1 MSAEGFFT
9 ASQVSWCIRCQTAE
23 RKRLKF
29 LNFQLRVCIFYW
41 ILFVIVGQSSVVALT
56 IGEAI
61 EPVGDRPLIPD
72 RPERSTHGQRLQT
85 TDVRG
90 VGETLPMPIGEA
102 IGVIADR
109 LEAEQIK
116 SGGSAGIWP
125 GEALYTGSIVGGMV
139 SAYELMGDPNYRT
152 SAELGGDYIL
162 WAAQGEFYGDE
173 ALALKRL
180 SQIASDPCDN
190 LWRTAVS
197 DFYCAVKNDVNGTEG
212 YISQFIGTEPSTAV
226 FYLANYVVAAYY
238 VDAEDKQIWREG
250 LISYLAQVD
259 DDTSDFPVLAL
270 GIATWSLAQTG
281 DMNDTLIDPN
291 DDGRPYWDGVT
302 LADLPGL
309 LLGHQVPPGIQ
320 DAGSFYWRFDHGYGG
335 SASAVSGYTEDTIFG
350 TLGLV
355 AAFRANPDFDIEE
368 PILAAR
374 QVLLGG
380 VYEGGVVY
388 EHLWLKGAIYYTYA
402 GEMLQVLSEFIPGDL
417 NLDGGV
423 NLIDFAIFA
432 NSWCDSGC
440 APCLWCNHADID
452 QSGEVNYVDLKIMAN
467 NWLKGFSQ

>member
-1 MSAEGFFT
+1 
-9 ASQVSWCIRCQTAE
+9 
-23 RKRLKF
+23 
-29 LNFQLRVCIFYW
+29 
-41 ILFVIVGQSSVVALT
+41 VGQSIAVALP

-61 EPVGDRPLIPD
+61 EAVGDRPVIPD

-90 VGETLPMPIGEA
+90 VGEALPMPIGEA

-116 SGGSAGIWP
+116 DGVSAGIWL
-125 GEALYTGSIVGGMV
+125 GEAGFTGSIVVGMV
-139 SAYELMGDPNYRT
+139 SAYELTCDPNYRT

-162 WAAQGEFYGDE
+162 WAAHGDFYGDE
-173 ALALKRL
+173 ALALTRL

-190 LWRTAVS
+190 PWRTVVS
-197 DFYCAVKNDVNGTEG
+197 DFYCAVKHDVNGTEG

-238 VDAEDKQIWREG
+238 VDAEDKQIWRDG

-259 DDTSDFPVLAL
+259 DDTSDFPVLGL
-270 GIATWSLAQTG
+270 GIATWALAQTG

-302 LADLPGL
+302 LAELPDLL
-309 LLGHQVPPGIQ
+309 IGHQVPPGIQ
-320 DAGSFYWRFDHGYGG
+320 DAGNFYWRFNHGYGG
-335 SASAVSGYTEDTIFG
+335 SVSAVSGYTEDTIFG
-350 TLGLV
+350 TLGLI
-355 AAFRANPDFDIEE
+355 AASRADPALEFDTA
-368 PILAAR
+368 ILAAR
-374 QVLLGG
+374 QALLGG

-388 EHLWLKGAIYYTYA
+388 EHLWLQGAIYYTYA
-402 GEMLQVLSEFIPGDL
+402 GEMLQVLSELIIPGDL

-423 NLIDFAIFA
+423 NFIDFAIFA

-440 APCLWCNHADID
+440 APCPWCNHADID